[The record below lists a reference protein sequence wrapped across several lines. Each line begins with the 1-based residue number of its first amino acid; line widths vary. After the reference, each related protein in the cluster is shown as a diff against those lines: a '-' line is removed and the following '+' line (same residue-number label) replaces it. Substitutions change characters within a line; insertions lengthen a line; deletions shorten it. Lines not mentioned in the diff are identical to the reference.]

1 MNKQYIMDVVERENI
16 GGVKMIAVKGV
27 YENGRLELWEDAP
40 VEKVNVIVIFPEEQS
55 AEKYV
60 IGKSAK
66 ELFEEFT
73 GLYHGQQV
81 KRQSI

>member
-1 MNKQYIMDVVERENI
+1 MDVVERENI

-40 VEKVNVIVIFPEEQS
+40 VEKANVIVIFPEEQS
-55 AEKYV
+55 AEKHI

-73 GLYHGQQV
+73 GCISRPTGEKAEHLGA
-81 KRQSI
+81 